1 MPAVDVVIP
10 TFERPSGL
18 RRCLEALA
26 KQTFA
31 DFAGTVVDDASATPT
46 EAAIPLAI
54 RDRLDLTV
62 VRLEENGGP
71 GRARNRGVRQGHAP
85 IICFLDDDIIPAPD
99 LVARHYESVRHEPAL
114 VAIGPMVEPPGAASP
129 PWMRWESEGLEEQ
142 YRAMEAGE
150 FAPTWRQFYTGN
162 AALSRAAFEAGGGF
176 DERFRRAED
185 IELAFRLERAGCR
198 FLFDPDARA
207 THQAAR
213 SAATWLAIPRAYA
226 RMHVALDQLHPES
239 DWLKIVDREGGW
251 RGRFLRRAVSLGPLA
266 GTLAAA
272 ATFASLP
279 VANVAGGWVA
289 HQLVGGAYA
298 LVYWSELER
307 AQRSGR
313 RMVPGPAITPAPIA
327 APA

>member
-18 RRCLEALA
+18 KRCLEALA
-26 KQTFA
+26 AQTFA
-31 DFAGTVVDDASATPT
+31 DFAVTVVDDASSTPT
-46 EAAIPLAI
+46 EADIPLELQG
-54 RDRLDLTV
+54 RLDLTV

-71 GRARNRGVRQGHAP
+71 GRARNFGVRRGHAP
-85 IICFLDDDIIPAPD
+85 IICFLDDDIIPASA
-99 LVARHYESVRHEPAL
+99 LVARHYEAVRHDPAL
-114 VAIGPMVEPPGAASP
+114 VAIGPMVEPPGAEAP

-150 FAPTWRQFYTGN
+150 FAPIWRQFYTGN

-185 IELAFRLERAGCR
+185 IEFASRLQRAGCR
-198 FLFDPDARA
+198 FRFDPGARA

-226 RMHVALDQLHPES
+226 RMHVALDQLHAES
-239 DWLKIVDREGGW
+239 DWLEIVDWEGGW
-251 RGRFLRRAVSLGPLA
+251 RGRLLRRAAHLGPLVNKL
-266 GTLAAA
+266 GSA
-272 ATFASLP
+272 ATIASLP
-279 VANVAGGWVA
+279 VANVAGGRLA
-289 HQLVGGAYA
+289 HHLVGGAYA

-307 AQRSGR
+307 ARRSGR
-313 RMVPGPAITPAPIA
+313 KMVQGPAITPVPIA